1 MPVRNSPGRY
11 GAMPKAFH
19 WLTVVLVIAG
29 WLLGQFI
36 DDMPKAMHPAVLV
49 THIAIG
55 TTILLLLIMR
65 LSWRFVDP
73 PPPPE
78 QTALGR
84 IGEIGAQSAH
94 YALYA
99 LLVAIPIFGI
109 LVQFTRGHALP
120 IFGLF
125 EISSPW
131 LRDRALAKS
140 LVEIHEW
147 LANALILVAS
157 LHGAAALMHHFVL
170 GDRTLRRMLPGAI
183 AREGF

>member
-1 MPVRNSPGRY
+1 MPVRNSPELY
-11 GAMPKAFH
+11 GAIPKTFH

-29 WLLGQFI
+29 WLLGHFI
-36 DDMPKAMHPAVLV
+36 DDLPKALHPEALV

-55 TTILLLLIMR
+55 TTIFLLLIMR
-65 LSWRFVDP
+65 LSWRFIDP

-84 IGEIGAQSAH
+84 IAEIGAQSAH

-99 LLVAIPIFGI
+99 LLVAIPILGT
-109 LVQFTRGHALP
+109 LVQFARGNALP

-125 EISSPW
+125 EIPSPW
-131 LRDRALAKS
+131 LRDRAFADS
-140 LVEIHEW
+140 LLEIHEW
-147 LANALILVAS
+147 LANMLIVVAS

-183 AREGF
+183 A

>member
-1 MPVRNSPGRY
+1 MPVRNSPDRY
-11 GAMPKAFH
+11 GAIPKAFH

-36 DDMPKAMHPAVLV
+36 DDMPKAMHHTVLV

-65 LSWRFVDP
+65 LSWRFIDP
-73 PPPPE
+73 PPPRE

-84 IGEIGAQSAH
+84 IADIGAQSAH

-99 LLVAIPIFGI
+99 LLVTIPILGI
-109 LVQFTRGHALP
+109 LVQFTRGNALP
-120 IFGLF
+120 IFGLL
-125 EISSPW
+125 EIPSPW

-140 LVEIHEW
+140 LLEIHEW
-147 LANALILVAS
+147 LANALIVVAS
-157 LHGAAALMHHFVL
+157 LHGAAALLHHFVL

-183 AREGF
+183 A

>member
-1 MPVRNSPGRY
+1 MPVRNSPERY
-11 GAMPKAFH
+11 GAIPKAFH

-36 DDMPKAMHPAVLV
+36 DDLPKALHPASLV

-55 TTILLLLIMR
+55 TTILVLLIMR
-65 LSWRFVDP
+65 LSWRFIDP

-84 IGEIGAQSAH
+84 IAAFGGQSAH

-99 LLVAIPIFGI
+99 LLVAIPIFGV
-109 LVQFTRGHALP
+109 LVQFSRGNALP

-125 EISSPW
+125 EIPSPW
-131 LRDRALAKS
+131 LKDRALANS
-140 LVEIHEW
+140 LLEIHEW
-147 LANALILVAS
+147 LANTLIVVAS

-183 AREGF
+183 G